1 MKWTVQVRRAAIT
14 VRHNVHFNSDV
25 FCMSLAVELVRGRHR
40 PRRRPFLLR
49 LTAGGRGVR
58 GATRGMRACIYAT
71 AGGCGLV
78 TAVGATVRSRLTRR
92 GRALR
97 EVARPRVLFMAGLP
111 LLARDS
117 VVVRC

>member
-1 MKWTVQVRRAAIT
+1 MPLRRAVAE
-14 VRHNVHFNSDV
+14 D
-25 FCMSLAVELVRGRHR
+25 LPGEGREGPSHR
-40 PRRRPFLLR
+40 PYVCHWLWSWCGGDIAFGVDPFLLR
-49 LTAGGRGVR
+49 LTAEGRGGR

-78 TAVGATVRSRLTRR
+78 TAVGAAVRSRLTRR

-97 EVARPRVLFMAGLP
+97 EIARPRVLFMAGLP

-117 VVVRC
+117 VDMRR